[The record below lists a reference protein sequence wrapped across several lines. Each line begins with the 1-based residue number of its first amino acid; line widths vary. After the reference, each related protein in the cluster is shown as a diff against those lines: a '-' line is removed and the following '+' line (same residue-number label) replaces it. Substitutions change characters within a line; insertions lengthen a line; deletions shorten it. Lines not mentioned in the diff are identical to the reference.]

1 MNAIFY
7 VTLIICGSVLLG
19 ILLALPIRKQLEQL
33 QRYWNVEIGMPE
45 EEMLDIM
52 GEGYNRSF
60 LKNNR
65 VKYEWRINATSVGS
79 SYKGTSFRSYFFFFI
94 NRLHRFFFFHNC
106 RFFLF
111 LCKRLQSQ
119 GRRRRRIRRHWRESR
134 APAARRGKGRCG

>member
-60 LKNNR
+60 LKNSR

-79 SYKGTSFRSYFFFFI
+79 SYKGTSFRSYSGVKKVTIYTKNGFVEEVKPY
-94 NRLHRFFFFHNC
+94 NV
-106 RFFLF
+106 
-111 LCKRLQSQ
+111 
-119 GRRRRRIRRHWRESR
+119 
-134 APAARRGKGRCG
+134 

>member
-52 GEGYNRSF
+52 GD
-60 LKNNR
+60 R

-79 SYKGTSFRSYFFFFI
+79 SYKGTSFRSYSGVKKVTIYTKNGFVEEVKPY
-94 NRLHRFFFFHNC
+94 NV
-106 RFFLF
+106 
-111 LCKRLQSQ
+111 
-119 GRRRRRIRRHWRESR
+119 
-134 APAARRGKGRCG
+134 

>member
-79 SYKGTSFRSYFFFFI
+79 SYKGTSFRSYSGVKKVTIYTKNGFVEEVKPYNVYVKRHHPIKGSAFSHF
-94 NRLHRFFFFHNC
+94 RLVLKF
-106 RFFLF
+106 
-111 LCKRLQSQ
+111 
-119 GRRRRRIRRHWRESR
+119 
-134 APAARRGKGRCG
+134 